1 MLFISALASLAT
13 LGQAKPV
20 SGNVKL
26 VLRRPHQHSRAQTIE
41 RERER
46 ERVNSEWLFKQIKLI
61 V

>member
-26 VLRRPHQHSRAQTIE
+26 VLQRPHQHSRAQTI
-41 RERER
+41 ERER